1 MGTGL
6 QRCVQTEGQYK
17 IFYILVL
24 VLRTKLISIL
34 SAHYTIDCCTYL
46 QSSSILDTST
56 TINLTPR
63 FHIPPHLIRC
73 AEHIDSVSIAP
84 LFVLHVQIQIH
95 VSVAPF
101 FILHVYKSK
110 YSYFNFSF
118 FSFFHCHEFAS
129 ATAIRLSQS
138 LQLYLL
144 NSVQGLPSKQE
155 QPSTYPTLLP

>member
-6 QRCVQTEGQYK
+6 QRCVQTEGENRL
-17 IFYILVL
+17 FYILVNL
-24 VLRTKLISIL
+24 CWEQKLISIL
-34 SAHYTIDCCTYL
+34 SAHYTIDCCTYTL
-46 QSSSILDTST
+46 QS

-73 AEHIDSVSIAP
+73 IRSFSWQHIDSVSIAP